1 MGLLPTMGS
10 AEIDGAAA
18 LDPKADWRI
27 IFPPNPLVGI
37 ASICMKTGVGTSLL
51 RWEWILCMGQLP
63 AAGSVK
69 INDTQSP

>member
-18 LDPKADWRI
+18 VDPKANWRI

-37 ASICMKTGVGTSLL
+37 ASIRMKTGVGTSLL
-51 RWEWILCMGQLP
+51 RWEWILCVGRLP
-63 AAGSVK
+63 AAGSIK
-69 INDTQSP
+69 NNEMRSP